1 MKILITGGSGVIGWN
16 LTEFLKSKDNDV
28 NFTFNKNKI
37 NHKGNFLDITN
48 EEDTINLI
56 TKLNPDIVI
65 HSAALANVDLCERD
79 RNLAYQINVN
89 GTHNVIKGCQKIDS
103 KIIYISTSFV
113 FSKNDKAYIETD
125 IPSNPGTYYG
135 ATKLEAEKSILESE
149 LKLLILRIDQP
160 YFWKKSWQRTNSVL
174 RVIEALSKKQ
184 SLNEVTDWFNVPTYI
199 PDFLSAT
206 HELIKNNHTGI
217 FHLTGPD
224 FISRFEWAL
233 KTAEVFGLDSK
244 LLIPINSEQLNLDA
258 KRDNINLNNKKI
270 QEKTGVKMRG
280 INEGLLDMQKIGFS
294 DSDSFQVVLKQ
305 KNMKDQLDEKVN
317 DNI

>member
-16 LTEFLKSKDNDV
+16 LSEFFKSKDNDV
-28 NFTFNKNKI
+28 SFTFKKNKI

-48 EEDTINLI
+48 EENTINLI
-56 TKLNPDIVI
+56 TKINPDIVI
-65 HSAALANVDLCERD
+65 HSAALANVDLCERNN
-79 RNLAYQINVN
+79 NLANQINVN

-113 FSKNDKAYIETD
+113 FSKSNKAYTETD
-125 IPSNPGTYYG
+125 IASNPGTCYG
-135 ATKLEAEKSILESE
+135 MTKLEAEKLILESE
-149 LKLLILRIDQP
+149 LKSLILRIDQP

-184 SLNEVTDWFNVPTYI
+184 NLKEVADWFNVPTYI
-199 PDFLSAT
+199 PDFLTAT

-224 FISRFEWAL
+224 FLSRFEWAL
-233 KTAEVFGLDSK
+233 KTADVFGLDSK
-244 LLIPINSEQLNLDA
+244 LLIPINSDQLNLDA
-258 KRDNINLNNKKI
+258 KRDSINLNNKKI

-294 DSDSFQVVLKQ
+294 DTG
-305 KNMKDQLDEKVN
+305 
-317 DNI
+317 

>member
-1 MKILITGGSGVIGWN
+1 MK
-16 LTEFLKSKDNDV
+16 
-28 NFTFNKNKI
+28 
-37 NHKGNFLDITN
+37 
-48 EEDTINLI
+48 
-56 TKLNPDIVI
+56 
-65 HSAALANVDLCERD
+65 
-79 RNLAYQINVN
+79 
-89 GTHNVIKGCQKIDS
+89 
-103 KIIYISTSFV
+103 
-113 FSKNDKAYIETD
+113 
-125 IPSNPGTYYG
+125 
-135 ATKLEAEKSILESE
+135 
-149 LKLLILRIDQP
+149 
-160 YFWKKSWQRTNSVL
+160 
-174 RVIEALSKKQ
+174 IEALSKKQ
-184 SLNEVTDWFNVPTYI
+184 SLKEVTDWFNVPTYI

-224 FISRFEWAL
+224 FLSRFEWAL

-305 KNMKDQLDEKVN
+305 KNMKEQLDEKVN